1 MDISAL
7 SSGCRRRF
15 SRSPIDRGWREGAWK
30 ASRHGEFQGRLGLT
44 GTKRHDQWP
53 YNCQYFTA
61 HVMDPTEAIDL
72 NARDTEYLEGEEF
85 CPYIDFAESGPVK
98 ASFQLND
105 TGLSQIRDMNAL
117 PFSGTR
123 VLFIPQWRLYS
134 TTYSTIQLG
143 MKETTWTDLLSILM
157 IPPNVVELLHE
168 NNGGSWQHVS
178 HCNDNATVHR
188 NVSADHTGPCAY
200 HICFKTSQFELM
212 YARHDFHSKRN
223 LILIMGVNL
232 HREIERLTSQFKGLP
247 SVHLFHILLAVLGT
261 WLQKLEQSRWS
272 LDFSVLQLEQNTGFG
287 QLVRDV
293 VPSPTERLF
302 LQRNDTAG
310 AQGYI
315 RSVARHS
322 ICTGDFFGVLEE
334 ALSRFLA
341 LQDCQ
346 DDSLRQPILDALG
359 QYQSQQ
365 RTQAV
370 QAHDLSWRIDTQ
382 WDVLVALSAKRDSDV
397 NIAMAQDAR
406 TDSLLMRKMASVSIV
421 FLPATFLATFFSMMF
436 FRVDDAGHLNISQ
449 NIWVY
454 FAFTSAMSLLI
465 GLYFRFSSRCRS
477 FFHARI
483 YRSHR
488 SASLVSDV
496 EKIEDSA

>member
-1 MDISAL
+1 
-7 SSGCRRRF
+7 
-15 SRSPIDRGWREGAWK
+15 
-30 ASRHGEFQGRLGLT
+30 
-44 GTKRHDQWP
+44 
-53 YNCQYFTA
+53 
-61 HVMDPTEAIDL
+61 MDPTEAIDL
-72 NARDTEYLEGEEF
+72 NARDTEYLEDEES
-85 CPYIDFAESGPVK
+85 CPYIDFAESGLVK
-98 ASFQLND
+98 ASFQLSD
-105 TGLSQIRDMNAL
+105 TGLSQIREMNTL
-117 PFSGTR
+117 PSSGTR
-123 VLFIPQWRLYS
+123 ALFIPQWRLYS
-134 TTYSTIQLG
+134 TSYSTIQLR
-143 MKETTWTDLLSILM
+143 MKETTWTDLLSMLM
-157 IPPNVVELLHE
+157 IPPNVVELLHD

-178 HCNDNATVHR
+178 HCTDNPAVHR
-188 NVSADHTGPCAY
+188 KVSAGHAGPCAY

-232 HREIERLTSQFKGLP
+232 EREIERLTSQFKGLR

-287 QLVRDV
+287 QLVPDV
-293 VPSPTERLF
+293 VHSPAERLL

-341 LQDCQ
+341 LQNCQ

-365 RTQAV
+365 KTQAV

-397 NIAMAQDAR
+397 NIAIAQDAR
-406 TDSLLMRKMASVSIV
+406 TDSLLMRKMAGVSIV

-436 FRVDDAGHLNISQ
+436 FRVDDAGGLNISQ

-454 FAFTSAMSLLI
+454 FAFTSALSLLI
-465 GLYFRFSSRCRS
+465 GIYFRFSSCCTA
-477 FFHARI
+477 FFHSRTF
-483 YRSHR
+483 RSHR
-488 SASLVSDV
+488 SARVVRDV